1 MAEVPHHCIGRQGPW
16 EEEDCCEEGV
26 EGEPF
31 DVYIQLQPGV
41 ARPVDVQA
49 AAAKGS
55 ESAATVACAAGGRP
69 ERTGLQGILQLLQP
83 PSWADEVAA
92 PPTTGLTA
100 RGGGAWAT
108 LPGGAAAWRVGVQAA
123 EAGPR

>member
-1 MAEVPHHCIGRQGPW
+1 MAQEATVAAAMVAVAMVAVPGS
-16 EEEDCCEEGV
+16 
-26 EGEPF
+26 
-31 DVYIQLQPGV
+31 
-41 ARPVDVQA
+41 VDVQA